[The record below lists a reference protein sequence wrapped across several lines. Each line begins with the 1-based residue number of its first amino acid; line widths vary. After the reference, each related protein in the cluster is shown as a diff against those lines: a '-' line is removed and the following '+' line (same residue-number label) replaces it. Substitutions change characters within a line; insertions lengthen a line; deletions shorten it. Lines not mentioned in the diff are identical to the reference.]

1 MDQTQIYS
9 YLKNLLPGDIPF
21 LNESDDPPESG
32 TYARMCVETVFP
44 VGCCQQRQHTLDETH
59 QTVCAAYDLERL
71 YSVRLV
77 FCGDEALH
85 YALLYQQ
92 LLEISLTEAD
102 KPPFC
107 LKTSGEIKNESSLS
121 DASLLKTYTFV
132 IGLGITDTVL
142 KEHPYLT
149 RASWTI
155 RRFGNY

>member
-1 MDQTQIYS
+1 MFFLSPCRFPGRVLFHECEMDQTQIYS

-21 LNESDDPPESG
+21 LNENDDPPESG

-85 YALLYQQ
+85 YALTVHERRY
-92 LLEISLTEAD
+92 
-102 KPPFC
+102 
-107 LKTSGEIKNESSLS
+107 N
-121 DASLLKTYTFV
+121 
-132 IGLGITDTVL
+132 GLFI
-142 KEHPYLT
+142 
-149 RASWTI
+149 
-155 RRFGNY
+155 